1 VEDSRSCGESYFLG
15 SPVKEYRELAR
26 EVMCLRLIK
35 LVVAIPRL
43 FFFVVLAFALKM
55 GTGLLSGQ
63 AAPFGEDP
71 PPSTLDVFLLTVGPG
86 DAIWERFG
94 HNALVFHDTS
104 DGTMTAYNWGIFD
117 FRQHDFVIRLA
128 RGRMRYSM
136 RGFPAL
142 ELIESYRA
150 QDRSVWSQ
158 RVNLTDDQKLEL
170 VSLVTAMDTEDNR
183 YYRYDYYRDNCS
195 TRIRD
200 ALDHVLGG
208 QISRATKQQDAGSTY
223 RRHTARILEN
233 SMPAYLGIQFVV
245 GNLGDAPISIWDE
258 MFLPLSMKEHMQSI
272 SNPDMGLYG
281 VRLLDPPEVVVE
293 SSINV
298 QRENIDEFQAGFL
311 LVGLALGFV
320 FLLCGWRASTGHE
333 GARWFLHGLGS
344 LWSVVIGTLG
354 TLLLMS
360 WFLTDHLFW
369 SLNENIFQAN
379 PSSLFLGIVLLVS
392 LRYPM
397 SRRSRRIAGVVATV
411 SILGM
416 IAQVLPGFDQ
426 VNGEV
431 MALTLPA
438 HLGLYS
444 GLVWSKVSLLSG
456 AEY

>member
-1 VEDSRSCGESYFLG
+1 
-15 SPVKEYRELAR
+15 
-26 EVMCLRLIK
+26 
-35 LVVAIPRL
+35 
-43 FFFVVLAFALKM
+43 
-55 GTGLLSGQ
+55 
-63 AAPFGEDP
+63 
-71 PPSTLDVFLLTVGPG
+71 
-86 DAIWERFG
+86 
-94 HNALVFHDTS
+94 
-104 DGTMTAYNWGIFD
+104 
-117 FRQHDFVIRLA
+117 
-128 RGRMRYSM
+128 
-136 RGFPAL
+136 
-142 ELIESYRA
+142 
-150 QDRSVWSQ
+150 
-158 RVNLTDDQKLEL
+158 
-170 VSLVTAMDTEDNR
+170 
-183 YYRYDYYRDNCS
+183 
-195 TRIRD
+195 
-200 ALDHVLGG
+200 
-208 QISRATKQQDAGSTY
+208 
-223 RRHTARILEN
+223 
-233 SMPAYLGIQFVV
+233 
-245 GNLGDAPISIWDE
+245 
-258 MFLPLSMKEHMQSI
+258 MQSI

-281 VRLLDPPEVVVE
+281 IRLLDPPEVVVE

-320 FLLCGWRASTGHE
+320 FLLCGWRASTGHQ